1 MEVKKMAKSV
11 RITDDDYKLLK
22 KIKER
27 DERIFTVILSKAIRN
42 YARQKKV
49 LTLEKKGLQ

>member
-1 MEVKKMAKSV
+1 MAKSV